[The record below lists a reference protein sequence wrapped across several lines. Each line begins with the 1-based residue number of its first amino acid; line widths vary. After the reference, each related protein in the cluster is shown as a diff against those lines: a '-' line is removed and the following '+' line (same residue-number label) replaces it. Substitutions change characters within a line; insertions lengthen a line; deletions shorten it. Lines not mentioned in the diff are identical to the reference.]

1 MSSTQRTFS
10 LLKPDVT
17 RRNLTGLINS
27 HIEEAGLQIIA
38 QKRLWLTHAQAG
50 LFYAEHKE
58 RAFFEDLCQFI
69 CSGPIVA
76 QVLEGSNAISR
87 YRTLMGATNPAQAA
101 ERTLRRDFALSVE
114 ENSVHGSDSPDA
126 ALKEIHFFF
135 SQLELFPAQN

>member
-1 MSSTQRTFS
+1 MSSVQHTLS

-50 LFYAEHKE
+50 LFYAAHKE
-58 RAFFEDLCQFI
+58 RAFFEDLCQFM
-69 CSGPIVA
+69 CSGPIIA
-76 QVLEGSNAISR
+76 QVLEGANAISR

-114 ENSVHGSDSPDA
+114 ENSVHGSDSPEA
-126 ALKEIHFFF
+126 AQQEICFFF
-135 SQLELFPAQN
+135 SHLELCPAQV